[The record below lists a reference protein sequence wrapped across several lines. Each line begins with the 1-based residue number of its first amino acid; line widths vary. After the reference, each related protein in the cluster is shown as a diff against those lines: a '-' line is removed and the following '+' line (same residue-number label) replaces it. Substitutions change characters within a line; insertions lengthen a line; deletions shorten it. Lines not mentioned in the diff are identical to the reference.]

1 MKALRTLILAVIAA
15 SLTALPAH
23 LANAQE
29 MEADT
34 AFIFETIAEVPAT
47 PVKDQHRSGTC
58 WSFSGI
64 SFIESEVLRITDKET
79 DLSEMFI
86 VRNAYSE
93 KALKYVR
100 LHGSSNFGGGGQG
113 HDVVNVIADYGI
125 VPESVYAGLEIGEE
139 KHNHGELDAVLK
151 GFLDA
156 VVKKRGG
163 KLSPKWFEAYNA
175 ILDTYLGAIPSSF
188 EIDGNKVTPM
198 SYAESL
204 AIHPDDY
211 IEITSYSCYPFYQA
225 VLLEIPDN
233 WSDDLYY
240 NLPLEDMI
248 AVMDHALEN
257 GYSISWDGDVSD
269 RGFSHRNGIAI
280 MPEMDVDNLS
290 GTERERWE
298 KLTDTEKGKELYNFE
313 KPGYEKDVDDAMRQ
327 EYFDNYSATDDHLM
341 HLTGIVED
349 QHGTRYYI
357 TKNSWD
363 DDSNDKGGYL
373 YMSEP
378 YVRLNTTAIL
388 IHKDALPKKIAEKLG
403 M

>member
-23 LANAQE
+23 HANAQE

-357 TKNSWD
+357 TKNSWN

>member
-1 MKALRTLILAVIAA
+1 
-15 SLTALPAH
+15 
-23 LANAQE
+23 
-29 MEADT
+29 
-34 AFIFETIAEVPAT
+34 
-47 PVKDQHRSGTC
+47 
-58 WSFSGI
+58 
-64 SFIESEVLRITDKET
+64 
-79 DLSEMFI
+79 
-86 VRNAYSE
+86 
-93 KALKYVR
+93 
-100 LHGSSNFGGGGQG
+100 
-113 HDVVNVIADYGI
+113 
-125 VPESVYAGLEIGEE
+125 
-139 KHNHGELDAVLK
+139 
-151 GFLDA
+151 
-156 VVKKRGG
+156 
-163 KLSPKWFEAYNA
+163 
-175 ILDTYLGAIPSSF
+175 
-188 EIDGNKVTPM
+188 M

-357 TKNSWD
+357 TKNSWN